1 MSISR
6 PPPPGTASGPMS
18 PMSDSYPLRYG
29 SMGSAPGEPPFSA
42 APGPYGA
49 PRLPQNASPPGSN
62 HPSTS
67 TDSSRPSASGSSIAG
82 RPPSSASSIGM
93 GSNFG
98 GRARSRTVDEDRLQ
112 RHYHVLKGYL
122 GASLRDE
129 KGNIKPNKARD
140 KLLRLSVTQ
149 FMELSTDVYDE
160 LVRREDQRM
169 QRVANVPPS
178 LPPKR
183 DFHPKRNQARQK
195 LSTLPTDR
203 FRQLATDVYYELER
217 RIPRFAGSEM
227 DRRISDASVR
237 SMGMRPPPGHR
248 GPPPGPGGRVPM
260 VPNGMPPPNGMYP
273 PGGVTPP
280 NAMSPTN
287 GMSPPI
293 APYQNFRPHSPGPG
307 GPARPPTGSSDG
319 SNFNRPLPK
328 TFQSNTIVPNKSTMV
343 EDDDDEEDEEDAFNL
358 EKQSPDLGEDVLGSA
373 GDRERI
379 RDQEVEI
386 AELKEKI
393 ESLEG
398 KYLDKEQ
405 EFGTLKAS
413 LTEKDLELE
422 KIRSSGQDREA
433 GLSTERSEWYSLR
446 EELEQK
452 HIDAQHLNSNLQREL
467 DLLKESNKQQAA
479 NLRAHHDQELED
491 VRSELA
497 TSHQRTIGDL
507 RAQLGDVTNET
518 GDLQRQLQTH
528 RNENEIL
535 KRQLQSAQQRLGD
548 GDHERRIGELEAEL
562 AVHQKSTADVQE
574 QAMLYLQEMRDLS
587 RQNDQA
593 IEREEKLEARVSQL
607 ESEIETWR
615 RRYAKVKAQYKHLRA
630 STMGLGLQTSFD
642 SGSLVR
648 KEGLLSQSGLVRD
661 IDVTQFQLN
670 VDELLKVAR
679 QAKTEPML
687 EGLKNVVLS
696 VQSITSAV
704 GTDGYPT
711 PSPSPLGPDSTR
723 QPIDSVARLKARV
736 TGTANSLIT
745 ATKQHA
751 TASGLSPVALLDAAA
766 SNLTAS
772 VVELIKAVGIRPTPK
787 EDLHSD
793 VELDVSSYLSDE
805 DNHDQHSFYDDRLS
819 LEDSNTTTTTDKSAP
834 VAVEV
839 SSPAPS
845 DAKPSPLSFG
855 LARSNT
861 YKKANAWFGGWGKKT
876 SVDETPVPQTPGL
889 ANGHPQTDEYDP
901 YR

>member
-6 PPPPGTASGPMS
+6 PPPPPPGTASGSMS
-18 PMSDSYPLRYG
+18 PMSDSYPVRYG
-29 SMGSAPGEPPFSA
+29 SMGSVPGEPPFSA
-42 APGPYGA
+42 GPFGA
-49 PRLPQNASPPGSN
+49 VRPPQNASPPGSN

-98 GRARSRTVDEDRLQ
+98 GRARSKTVDEDRLQ

-160 LVRREDQRM
+160 LVRREDQRV
-169 QRVANVPPS
+169 QRVASVPPS

-195 LSTLPTDR
+195 LSTLPTER

-217 RIPRFAGSEM
+217 RIPRFVGSEM
-227 DRRISDASVR
+227 DRPMSGASVR
-237 SMGMRPPPGHR
+237 SMGMRPPPGYR
-248 GPPPGPGGRVPM
+248 GPPPPPGPGARVPM
-260 VPNGMPPPNGMYP
+260 VPNGMPPPNGMS
-273 PGGVTPP
+273 PP
-280 NAMSPTN
+280 N
-287 GMSPPI
+287 

-328 TFQSNTIVPNKSTMV
+328 TFQSSTIVPNKSTMV
-343 EDDDDEEDEEDAFNL
+343 EDDDDEQDEEDAFNL
-358 EKQSPDLGEDVLGSA
+358 DKQSPDLGDDGLGVA

-393 ESLEG
+393 ESIEG

-405 EFGTLKAS
+405 EFGTLKAA
-413 LTEKDLELE
+413 LAEKDTELE
-422 KIRSSGQDREA
+422 KIRSSGHDREA
-433 GLSTERSEWYSLR
+433 GLSTERTEWYSLR

-452 HIDAQHLNSNLQREL
+452 HIDAQNLNNNLQREL
-467 DLLKESNKQQAA
+467 DLLKETNEQEAA
-479 NLRAHHDQELED
+479 NVRAHHVQELEA
-491 VRSELA
+491 VRSQLA
-497 TSHQRTIGDL
+497 TSHQQKIGDL
-507 RAQLGDVTNET
+507 QAQLGDMTDQT
-518 GDLQRQLQTH
+518 GDLQRQLQIH

-535 KRQLQSAQQRLGD
+535 KKQLQSAQQRLGD
-548 GDHERRIGELEAEL
+548 GDHERRIEELEAEL
-562 AVHQKSTADVQE
+562 AVHQKSTTDVQE

-587 RQNDQA
+587 RQNNQA
-593 IEREEKLEARVSQL
+593 IEREEKLAARVSQL
-607 ESEIETWR
+607 DSEIETWR
-615 RRYAKVKAQYKHLRA
+615 QRYAKVKAQNKHLRA
-630 STMGLGLQTSFD
+630 STMGLSLQTSFD

-648 KEGLLSQSGLVRD
+648 KEGLLSESGLVRD
-661 IDVTQFQLN
+661 IDVTQFQLD

-679 QAKTEPML
+679 QAKTELML
-687 EGLKNVVLS
+687 EGVKNVVLS
-696 VQSITSAV
+696 VRSITSAV

-772 VVELIKAVGIRPTPK
+772 VVELIKAVGIKPTPK
-787 EDLHSD
+787 EELHSD
-793 VELDVSSYLSDE
+793 VELDVSSYPSDE
-805 DNHDQHSFYDDRLS
+805 DSHDHPHSFYDDRLS
-819 LEDSNTTTTTDKSAP
+819 LENSDTTTTTDKSAP

-839 SSPAPS
+839 SSPPPS

-889 ANGHPQTDEYDP
+889 ANGHPQSDEYDP
-901 YR
+901 YQ